1 MELIH
6 FIILIYIYYN
16 YNLELLIKLIIIY
29 TLFLF
34 NILNI
39 KNSVIIIPYNYINNY
54 FIYYRNFIL
63 LLPFKYLLKL
73 LFNKFKK
80 NSIINVK
87 KLNNKK
93 DINNFLN
100 KLKLK

>member
-6 FIILIYIYYN
+6 LIILIYIYNYYN
-16 YNLELLIKLIIIY
+16 FELLIIY
-29 TLFLF
+29 TLYL
-34 NILNI
+34 LNI
-39 KNSVIIIPYNYINNY
+39 HNYSVIIEPYNYINNY

-63 LLPFKYLLKL
+63 LLPFKYILKL
-73 LFNKFKK
+73 FFYKFKK
-80 NSIINVK
+80 NTVINVK

>member
-1 MELIH
+1 MIELFQVFIQ
-6 FIILIYIYYN
+6 FIIFNI
-16 YNLELLIKLIIIY
+16 
-29 TLFLF
+29 LFLFPITPYFAF

-39 KNSVIIIPYNYINNY
+39 KNSVIIKPYNYINNY

-63 LLPFKYLLKL
+63 LLPLKHLLKL
-73 LFNKFKK
+73 LFNKLKK